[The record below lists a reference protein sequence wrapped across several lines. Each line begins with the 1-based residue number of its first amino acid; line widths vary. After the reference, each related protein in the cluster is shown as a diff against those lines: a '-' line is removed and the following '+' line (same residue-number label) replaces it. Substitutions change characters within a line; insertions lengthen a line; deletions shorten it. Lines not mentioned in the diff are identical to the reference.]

1 MIIHVLKDGTVLE
14 DIKGHVV
21 KQEEI
26 KSAYDLIDSMNQK
39 RQEEKNG

>member
-1 MIIHVLKDGTVLE
+1 MIIHILSDGTVLD

-26 KSAYDLIDSMNQK
+26 KSAYDLIDSMNK

>member
-26 KSAYDLIDSMNQK
+26 KSAYDLIDSMNK